1 MYDASNRKD
10 IRKAEKEALRD
21 EHERVE
27 WLRQA
32 LSSVG
37 GRSWFHNL
45 LEACHLFSDPFTGQ
59 ALTEAYLK
67 GERNVGLRIF
77 ADIVNNCPDQYL
89 LMMRE
94 SNARDTARQLDR
106 SQIDGG
112 DDSGSEPD
120 PDYTSNLVD
129 YGDHTE

>member
-10 IRKAEKEALRD
+10 IRKAEKASAIAEA
-21 EHERVE
+21 ERVE
-27 WLRQA
+27 FLRQA

-77 ADIVNNCPDQYL
+77 TDILSNCPDQYL

-94 SNARDTARQLDR
+94 SNDRDHTLSELNR
-106 SQIDGG
+106 SQESRG
-112 DDSGSEPD
+112 DFSGSELD
-120 PDYTSNLVD
+120 STYDNFVN
-129 YGDHTE
+129 YGDTAE

>member
-10 IRKAEKEALRD
+10 IRRAEKEAARA
-21 EHERVE
+21 ESERVE
-27 WLRQA
+27 FLRQA
-32 LSSVG
+32 LSSIG

-67 GERNVGLRIF
+67 GERNIGLRIF
-77 ADIVNNCPDQYL
+77 ADILSNCPDQYL

-94 SNARDTARQLDR
+94 SNARDIAR
-106 SQIDGG
+106 SQHDSSQVAGG
-112 DDSGSEPD
+112 DDSGSEFD
-120 PDYTSNLVD
+120 SIDNFVD
-129 YGDHTE
+129 YGDGTE